1 MSKNYALVKD
11 KINTDEYKQYSHNNF
26 SRFHKI
32 TAYLAMFPP
41 NLPYYFI
48 KKYSQEGDLIFD
60 PFSGRGTTPFEAC
73 RMGRKGIGNDLNPL
87 AVCLTKSKVDI
98 PKKCNILKRLQ
109 ALEQNFVEA
118 PITDKQINDIP
129 NDIKMLY
136 EESETLPQLVYLK
149 NNLNKNRKID
159 NFILAVLTGIMHGKH
174 RKDGTSIYCSI
185 DMPNTFSMSP
195 NYIRNFIAKHH
206 LKKIKQNVFE
216 LLQQRI
222 EHLFQNQTKEFQSLD
237 SYLNGDCFN
246 KDAIKSTKKIIKKY
260 GENSVQLIITSPP
273 YLKNINYG
281 KYNWIRL
288 WLLNKEV
295 KEVDKNVSIY
305 HNMQK
310 IKGLK
315 DNLAFENYAKYMQ
328 ELFKSWEKI
337 LKPKSYAFVVIGD
350 IDKRNLAKDT
360 WDYIQNNGGCKLRL
374 KHIAEDVIANDK
386 EKKVTRI
393 WGAKKGKATK
403 IDRILVLQKE

>member
-222 EHLFQNQTKEFQSLD
+222 EHLFQN
-237 SYLNGDCFN
+237 
-246 KDAIKSTKKIIKKY
+246 
-260 GENSVQLIITSPP
+260 
-273 YLKNINYG
+273 
-281 KYNWIRL
+281 
-288 WLLNKEV
+288 
-295 KEVDKNVSIY
+295 
-305 HNMQK
+305 M
-310 IKGLK
+310 
-315 DNLAFENYAKYMQ
+315 
-328 ELFKSWEKI
+328 EKI
-337 LKPKSYAFVVIGD
+337 VSNSLLLP
-350 IDKRNLAKDT
+350 LHT
-360 WDYIQNNGGCKLRL
+360 
-374 KHIAEDVIANDK
+374 
-386 EKKVTRI
+386 
-393 WGAKKGKATK
+393 
-403 IDRILVLQKE
+403 